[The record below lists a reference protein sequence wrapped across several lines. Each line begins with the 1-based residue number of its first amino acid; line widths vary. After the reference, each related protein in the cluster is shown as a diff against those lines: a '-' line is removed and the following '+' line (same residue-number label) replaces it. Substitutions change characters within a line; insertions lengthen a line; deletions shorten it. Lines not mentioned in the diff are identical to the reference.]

1 MIRKGNFQI
10 KSKRRN
16 IETNFIIIFC
26 RNDQPIPQTSM
37 GALVLPSIKQA
48 DSGTYWCKAFNSVT
62 GMEVTSQQ
70 KTVVTVDYIAKGPPS
85 LLYTPSSNVTV
96 KPGETAILECPG
108 IAYPAPRSSW
118 SRTETSISN
127 NRTSVLGN
135 ALKILNVRSEDR
147 GDYICQLDNGILPS
161 ITLKIHLEVF
171 EAPKIQQG
179 PVDTLT
185 DEGEKLELDC
195 IASGFPTPTTYWLI
209 NGVDTRQDPLIRTA
223 GTRLIINTLQK
234 KHAGIIQ
241 CFAKNDEGEVCE
253 SKLLQ
258 VKPKPISGGMIGTQ
272 PLGTIPHL
280 SKSNRERNSKLGK
293 GRKKHKHSK
302 FSICVQKFNKE
313 T

>member
-1 MIRKGNFQI
+1 MQ
-10 KSKRRN
+10 S
-16 IETNFIIIFC
+16 
-26 RNDQPIPQTSM
+26 
-37 GALVLPSIKQA
+37 VKQS

-85 LLYTPSSNVTV
+85 LLYTPSSHVMV

-108 IAYPAPRSSW
+108 IAYPAARSSW

-135 ALKILNVRSEDR
+135 ALQILNVRSEDR
-147 GDYICQLDNGILPS
+147 GDYICQLDNGIGPS
-161 ITLKIHLEVF
+161 ITLKIRLEVF
-171 EAPKIQQG
+171 EAPKIEQG

-185 DEGEKLELDC
+185 DEDEKLELEC
-195 IASGFPTPTTYWLI
+195 KASGYPTPTIYWLI
-209 NGVDTRQDPLIRTA
+209 NGVDTRQDPLIRTT

-272 PLGTIPHL
+272 TLGTIPHL

-302 FSICVQKFNKE
+302 FLIFQTVTFVLF
-313 T
+313 